1 MCGVLPYANN
11 IVKALAEGAHDM
23 RALAHHVGTA
33 MHSRP
38 CNTMPVIG
46 GERNICALF
55 VGMANEAAESVECI
69 VDVAT
74 QISHSRAGGHS
85 FNNETKICR
94 FTGELLFGFLADRLA
109 LAGVAQEQREI
120 LKFARLLRTALAIK
134 KTGSEHL
141 NKKNNLPRSCK
152 KARR

>member
-55 VGMANEAAESVECI
+55 VGMANEALKASNALSTSQPKFPI
-69 VDVAT
+69 
-74 QISHSRAGGHS
+74 AGLGVTAS
-85 FNNETKICR
+85 TMKRKYAALPVSCCSGSLPIGWPWPGSLRNN
-94 FTGELLFGFLADRLA
+94 
-109 LAGVAQEQREI
+109 V
-120 LKFARLLRTALAIK
+120 KF
-134 KTGSEHL
+134 
-141 NKKNNLPRSCK
+141 
-152 KARR
+152 